1 MTVRTISK
9 GGYALGAADGSA
21 SREALVRIASD
32 AETFRRLWQSHVGGA
47 QLPAVDFA
55 RESVVFLLLG
65 SRSTGGFD
73 ITPGG
78 VTVSEGMAKVDAP
91 VTAPGKDSIVT
102 MALTYPYAVVAVPA
116 PGLKGAEWIDSGRV
130 IGKST
135 QSRQ

>member
-21 SREALVRIASD
+21 SREALVRVAHD
-32 AETFRRLWQSHVGGA
+32 EETFRRLWQSHVGGA

-65 SRSTGGFD
+65 GRSTGGFD

-78 VTVSEGMAKVDAP
+78 VTVTGGIAKIDAP
-91 VTAPGKDSIVT
+91 VTAPGADSIVT
-102 MALTYPYAVVAVPA
+102 MALTSPYAVVAVPS
-116 PGLKGAEWIDSGRV
+116 PGLESAEWIDSGRV
-130 IGKST
+130 IGRST
-135 QSRQ
+135 RSRQ